1 MIFKSNYKQHGKE
14 VQQQKGGKAGGEKG
28 ELKGKGRS
36 QLSPQQIRFFMP
48 QANAVPKSILE
59 RKIMWQGWT
68 NELKDFFQCRR
79 MRGMKF

>member
-1 MIFKSNYKQHGKE
+1 MTWKKGAATKRR
-14 VQQQKGGKAGGEKG
+14 KGGREKG

-36 QLSPQQIRFFMP
+36 PLSPQQIRFFMP

-68 NELKDFFQCRR
+68 NEL
-79 MRGMKF
+79 